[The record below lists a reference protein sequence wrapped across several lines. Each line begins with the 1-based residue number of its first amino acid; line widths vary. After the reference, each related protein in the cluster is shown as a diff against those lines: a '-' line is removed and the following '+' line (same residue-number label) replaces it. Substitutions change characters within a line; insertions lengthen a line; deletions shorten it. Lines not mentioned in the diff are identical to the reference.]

1 LLDRRAAEDERI
13 ETRTHRTIEVGASY
27 DAPHERAARM
37 GEAVYCRLNRQ
48 HQPSEAARPYVG
60 YTFPDLARECLRNA
74 GQRTIGL
81 SPMAL
86 ITRAYQT
93 TSDFPLIAGDSVS
106 RELRRIY
113 QRAPRGVLQ
122 CARFLTNSDF
132 RSRTLL
138 SFEGSNID
146 LERVNEH
153 GEYHYGSLAESG
165 EAVKLETWG
174 KIVSWTRQ
182 MAVNDDLGALER
194 VSQLLAAAAVAK
206 EDDVAAA
213 LLVTGTGSNGPTL
226 SDGNQLFSAA
236 HGNLA
241 AGADIGAPS
250 ETTLDKARVAV
261 RTQKGPNGKV
271 IGIEPAILLVPPALE
286 TVAKKQ
292 IAVVQATETANVNA
306 FTELKVVVDARLSGT
321 AWYLVGAPE
330 LHDGLVA
337 AHLEG
342 EPGPQLETR
351 VGFNIDGTEMR
362 VRLDFGAAFVD
373 WRSWYKNPG

>member
-1 LLDRRAAEDERI
+1 
-13 ETRTHRTIEVGASY
+13 
-27 DAPHERAARM
+27 M
-37 GEAVYCRLNRQ
+37 
-48 HQPSEAARPYVG
+48 
-60 YTFPDLARECLRNA
+60 TFPDLARECLRHA
-74 GQRTIGL
+74 GQRAIGL
-81 SPMAL
+81 SPTAL

-93 TSDFPLIAGDSVS
+93 TSDFPLIAGDTVN

-113 QRAPRGVLQ
+113 AQAPRGVLQ
-122 CARFLTNSDF
+122 CARFLTNTDF

-138 SFEGSNID
+138 TFEGSNID
-146 LERVNEH
+146 LERVNEG
-153 GEYHYGSLAESG
+153 GEYRYGSLAEGG

-182 MAVNDDLGALER
+182 MAANDDLGALER

-213 LLVTGTGSNGPTL
+213 LLTSGTGSNGPTL
-226 SDGNQLFSAA
+226 GDGNQLFSTA

-250 ETTLDKARVAV
+250 EATLDKARVAI

-271 IGIEPAILLVPPALE
+271 IGIEPAILLVPPSRE
-286 TVAKKQ
+286 TAAKKQ
-292 IAVVQATETANVNA
+292 VAAVQATETANVNA
-306 FTELKVVVDARLSGT
+306 FTELRVVVDGRLSGT
-321 AWYLVGAPE
+321 AWYLAASPA

-337 AHLEG
+337 AHMEG
-342 EPGPQLETR
+342 EPGPVLETR
-351 VGFNIDGTEMR
+351 IGFNIDGTEMK

-373 WRSWYKNPG
+373 FRSWYRNPG